1 MNLLLYFGSYKKSNT
16 FVNHYKS
23 IIVAS
28 KKNKAIYSEILLGI
42 LIGIGLI
49 TVLSF
54 SDTISDMFNFF
65 SHKDKNITVII
76 SKGKEPTK
84 LFGYDMDKYFF
95 ETDKVKPNQILGSIL
110 YWEGVPYYKIDELAK
125 KSVDIFDVRMIR
137 VNKNFTIVKNDS
149 CGQVISLVYEPDQ
162 MSYVVFNI
170 ADSVYVKKYI
180 RPVETRLE
188 FAEGEVVTSLW
199 NSMRENKLSI
209 SLIDKMEDALASE
222 VDFYHAQKGDRYK
235 LLFER
240 KYINNKPVSIGKLL
254 GAYYKND
261 KEHYGLYFESDKYK
275 GYYNLD
281 GHPSKKAF
289 LRAPV
294 RFSRISSRFS
304 YHRFHPI
311 LHKTKAHFG
320 TDYAAAYGTPIMAVA
335 AGTIV
340 RKGYGRGNGN
350 FITIRHDKTYTTT
363 YLHMQ
368 RFAKGI
374 KKGVHVAQGQIIGYV
389 GSTGLATGPHVCFRM
404 KKHGKPIDHL
414 RENFPSPEPLP
425 DSVINKY
432 FVQRDSILRVFNNM
446 EKKFIKQNELANYG
460 STAKYATDDL

>member
-1 MNLLLYFGSYKKSNT
+1 
-16 FVNHYKS
+16 
-23 IIVAS
+23 VAT
-28 KKNKAIYSEILLGI
+28 KKNKKVYFDIILGI
-42 LIGIGLI
+42 SIGLVLVTI
-49 TVLSF
+49 LSF
-54 SDTISDMFNFF
+54 SDSIVDMFNFF
-65 SHKDKNITVII
+65 SHKDKNKTVEITKV
-76 SKGKEPTK
+76 KEPTK
-84 LFGYDMDKYFF
+84 LFGYDIDKYYF
-95 ETDKVKPNQILGSIL
+95 EKDKVEPNQILGSIL
-110 YWEGVPYYKIDELAK
+110 YWEGVPYSKIDKLAK
-125 KSVDIFDVRMIR
+125 RSVGEFDVRMIR
-137 VNKNFTIVKNDS
+137 ANKNYTIVKNDS
-149 CGQVISLVYEPDQ
+149 CGEVVSLIYEPNQ
-162 MSYVVFNI
+162 LSYVEYHI
-170 ADSVYVKKYI
+170 ADSVYVKKHI

-199 NSMRENKLSI
+199 NSMRENNLSI
-209 SLIDKMEDALASE
+209 SLIDKMEDALVSE
-222 VDFYHAQKGDRYK
+222 VDFYHAQKGDKYK
-235 LLFER
+235 LLFEKR
-240 KYINNKPVSIGKLL
+240 YINNKPVSVGKLL

-261 KEHYGLYFESDKYK
+261 KEHYGIYFESDTYK
-275 GYYNLD
+275 GYYNYN
-281 GHPSKKAF
+281 GQPTKKAF

-311 LHKTKAHFG
+311 LHRTKAHFG

-374 KKGVHVAQGQIIGYV
+374 KKGVHVAQGQVIGYV

-404 KKHGKPIDHL
+404 KKNGKPIDHL

-425 DSVINKY
+425 DSVITQY
-432 FVQRDSILRVFNNM
+432 FEQRDSIMKIFNNL
-446 EKKFIKQNELANYG
+446 EQKFVRQNTLANYG
-460 STAKYATDDL
+460 FKVKYVTDEL